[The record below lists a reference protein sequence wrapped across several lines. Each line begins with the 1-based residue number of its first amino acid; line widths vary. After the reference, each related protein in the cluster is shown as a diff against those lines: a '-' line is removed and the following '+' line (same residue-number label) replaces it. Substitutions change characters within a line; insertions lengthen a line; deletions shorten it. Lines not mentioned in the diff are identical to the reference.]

1 MEFFDVF
8 GEAYPLSPLSS
19 SQNTRM
25 QLSGTFMDNS
35 DIISLEASAEELPA
49 QDEQVALQFSGSD
62 MINSEES

>member
-1 MEFFDVF
+1 
-8 GEAYPLSPLSS
+8 
-19 SQNTRM
+19 M

-49 QDEQVALQFSGSD
+49 QDEKVGLQFSGSE